1 MRPASRVHEEKR
13 KAAPYRVPS
22 RVTGNLG
29 SPATAHAPRSSFTS
43 CGPSMSCKLS
53 AMQGLAVADRR
64 VGRAYQKAMRRREHE
79 AGPDQSPAAEWTVAA
94 LRRDERNRKPPVFCI
109 RNLATDDS
117 TLRTDDSTPVC
128 RFGSCSTQ
136 RRCLPSPAA
145 ESRRPY
151 TLGCRGLSAPGSP
164 NRRLK
169 PHQQRE

>member
-1 MRPASRVHEEKR
+1 MRPASRGHEEKR
-13 KAAPYRVPS
+13 KAAPYRVPP

-43 CGPSMSCKLS
+43 RIPSMSCKLS
-53 AMQGLAVADRR
+53 QCSDSPWPTVEW
-64 VGRAYQKAMRRREHE
+64 GRAYQKAVRSREHK

-94 LRRDERNRKPPVFCI
+94 LRRNERDRKPPVFCI

-117 TLRTDDSTPVC
+117 TRRTDESTPVC

-136 RRCLPSPAA
+136 RRCLPSAAA
-145 ESRRPY
+145 ESRRTR

-164 NRRLK
+164 NRRL
-169 PHQQRE
+169 